1 MHSASTPSRF
11 SSQLGCDTA
20 GLHASEILKR
30 SEQLASVIDVLPSG
44 IVILDGE
51 GKVIQAN
58 QAAIAILGEPLVEE
72 QWRDIIARSFSP
84 KADDG
89 YEVSLKDGR
98 LVKFETQPLADAPG
112 QLIVMTDLTETRQL
126 QSRIAHMQRLSSLGK
141 MVASL
146 AHQVRTPLAAAM
158 LYAANLGNES
168 LNLVARKKFQGKL
181 VDRLQDLE
189 NQVNDMLLFARSGE
203 GLATGQLSSQELL
216 SSVEQSAEVMLRQH
230 HAELEVCLPEPDQL
244 LTGNPNALA
253 SAISNLVH
261 NALQAGGNRIQL
273 AAVAQ
278 GEFLEVCVIDNGSG
292 IPDSQLEKIKEPF
305 YTTRSQGTGLGLAV
319 VQAVVQ
325 AHQGQFTIQSQQ
337 GVGTRVCI
345 RLPLPAQ
352 DLEQPTNAEAVGE

>member
-1 MHSASTPSRF
+1 MHSASAHSRF
-11 SSQLGCDTA
+11 SSQSGGDA
-20 GLHASEILKR
+20 ADLHASALLKR

-51 GKVIQAN
+51 GKVVEAN
-58 QAAIAILGEPLVEE
+58 QAAIDILGEPLIEE
-72 QWRDIIARSFSP
+72 SWRNIIARSFSP

-98 LVKFETQPLADAPG
+98 LIKFVTRPLEQGPG

-158 LYAANLGNES
+158 LYAANLGNDS
-168 LNLVARKKFQGKL
+168 LNLLARNKFQRKL

-203 GLATGQLSSQELL
+203 GVATGELSSQELL

-230 HAELEVCLPEPDQL
+230 QAELEVCLPEPDQL
-244 LTGNPNALA
+244 LTGNRNSLA
-253 SAISNLVH
+253 SAISNLIH
-261 NALQAGGNRIQL
+261 NALQAGATRIQL
-273 AAVAQ
+273 SASESNQ
-278 GEFLEVCVIDNGSG
+278 ELEVSVTDNGSG
-292 IPDSQLEKIKEPF
+292 IPENLLEKIKEPF

-325 AHQGQFTIQSQQ
+325 AHQGHFMIQSQQ
-337 GVGTRVCI
+337 EVGTRVSI
-345 RLPLPAQ
+345 RLPLQRQEFEHYP
-352 DLEQPTNAEAVGE
+352 NAEAVGE